1 MDDLV
6 NKVIKLHGD
15 LGALGISYNYI
26 PVCGIKKLTTNSF
39 LPSGP
44 LFTQGG
50 VATDNGL
57 AVTYAKQFYEAG
69 NLPDLYDILSAL
81 NGARIFNRVKDDLET
96 GAHID
101 FAIYSSDGNEITVDT
116 PLTYRP
122 GLKLTQINPG
132 GQYQPDT
139 GYIYAAISSS
149 EASTTFAGYQ
159 YWRLK
164 NSYEKGATNLLYA
177 IAMQNVDTTDEDQ
190 IDGYYLCCLSKFH
203 SGNNYGEQYQ
213 VTFISFN
220 NRAYQH
226 TYDYTVDTSEGLP
239 VADGDFSDTTS
250 TEDGYKGKG
259 AHDHTSD
266 KISAASDP
274 VVSTAQV
281 GFFHIYHVSS
291 GSLSALSQYLFPD
304 ILGSL
309 VNADL
314 EGILRA
320 FASVFAYRDNIQYI
334 VDLHAIPVAPTDGA
348 AAYVKVGALETD
360 ISVPAVASDYVNFD
374 CGSLSIPENF
384 ASFLDYT
391 HTRAKLFLPGVGF
404 VDIKNE
410 FWQSGVLN
418 VKYKFNV
425 VDGSFMCFVSATSS
439 KSQLEETVIGQYGGT
454 MCIHFPVMSQSYG
467 AMMSGIV
474 AGAAM
479 ISTGGAAEAAAMQQG
494 KTAAAAAAQQTKAQ
508 GYFSALQAAP
518 LQKTVQ
524 SSNSYNSSTSFLGNR
539 TPYLMIERAV
549 PNYAGYY
556 NLESGVP
563 LNVSLPLANIHG
575 YTEIE
580 NIVFAGQTF
589 ATDEEI
595 ADIKE
600 KLRNGVIF

>member
-1 MDDLV
+1 MAYLE
-6 NKVIKLHGD
+6 KVLKVTE
-15 LGALGISYNYI
+15 ISEDAGMSYKN
-26 PVCGIKKLTTNSF
+26 V
-39 LPSGP
+39 P
-44 LFTQGG
+44 LFGYYRDG
-50 VATDNGL
+50 SNIHVANQPVFMSGQEIYTGFL
-57 AVTYAKQFYEAG
+57 ITTKLFELTG
-69 NLPDLYDILSAL
+69 TSSFEELCAL
-81 NGARIFNRVKDDLET
+81 IKAMNGARIFNRTSEQCPLNTYIEIAVYDNE
-96 GAHID
+96 
-101 FAIYSSDGNEITVDT
+101 GNEIPFYGQT
-116 PLTYRP
+116 TYRP
-122 GLKLTQINPG
+122 AFKHTQNQGNGETAPLTGIYFAATANDAGATLFQANYYMYNFMNSHSYSDAENYLFAVA
-132 GQYQPDT
+132 YQNE
-139 GYIYAAISSS
+139 SSS
-149 EASTTFAGYQ
+149 G
-159 YWRLK
+159 
-164 NSYEKGATNLLYA
+164 
-177 IAMQNVDTTDEDQ
+177 DQ
-190 IDGYYLCCLSKFH
+190 IDAYLFFTISAYH
-203 SGNNYGEQYQ
+203 DGVNNQTVYRCSY
-213 VTFISFN
+213 IDFN
-220 NRAYQH
+220 ANAWAAAHDNY
-226 TYDYTVDTSEGLP
+226 VNPVKPLP
-239 VADGDFSDTTS
+239 VADDDFSDTTS
-250 TEDGYKGKG
+250 TEEGYKGKG

-266 KISAASDP
+266 KISAAADP

-281 GFFHIYHVSS
+281 GFFHIYHVNS

-309 VNADL
+309 IDADF

-320 FASVFAYRDNIQYI
+320 FASLFAYRDNIQYI

-360 ISVPAVASDYVNFD
+360 ISVPAVVSDYVNCD

-563 LNVSLPLANIHG
+563 LNVSMPLSMVHG

-600 KLRNGVIF
+600 KLRNGAIF

>member
-1 MDDLV
+1 MAYIEHTTARSLTPNTTAGNFMVSYVENALIQEIIDAYGGNEGLRTLMELKAYYPDSQSNNGMRV
-6 NKVIKLHGD
+6 PPF
-15 LGALGISYNYI
+15 ALGLFGSALYTDDGEQIGYFHDQ
-26 PVCGIKKLTTNSF
+26 SF
-39 LPSGP
+39 VKNGENFIGVNVAVVPSGSQSYLAP
-44 LFTQGG
+44 LTSRTWTQNIYSVQNEYRICKIKVTASNDIGYGYLLMGCWTVNNVKYYG
-50 VATDNGL
+50 VNC
-57 AVTYAKQFYEAG
+57 
-69 NLPDLYDILSAL
+69 ILLSS
-81 NGARIFNRVKDDLET
+81 NRVKAVY
-96 GAHID
+96 GHD
-101 FAIYSSDGNEITVDT
+101 FDA
-116 PLTYRP
+116 
-122 GLKLTQINPG
+122 
-132 GQYQPDT
+132 
-139 GYIYAAISSS
+139 
-149 EASTTFAGYQ
+149 
-159 YWRLK
+159 
-164 NSYEKGATNLLYA
+164 EK
-177 IAMQNVDTTDEDQ
+177 
-190 IDGYYLCCLSKFH
+190 SKFDV
-203 SGNNYGEQYQ
+203 EWP
-213 VTFISFN
+213 T
-220 NRAYQH
+220 
-226 TYDYTVDTSEGLP
+226 
-239 VADGDFSDTTS
+239 ADEDFSDTTS
-250 TEDGYKGKG
+250 EPDGYDGKG

-334 VDLHAIPVAPTDGA
+334 VDLHAIPVAPTVGA
-348 AAYVKVGALETD
+348 GAYVKVGALETD
-360 ISVPAVASDYVNFD
+360 ISVPAVISDYVNFD

-563 LNVSLPLANIHG
+563 LNVSLPLAKIHG